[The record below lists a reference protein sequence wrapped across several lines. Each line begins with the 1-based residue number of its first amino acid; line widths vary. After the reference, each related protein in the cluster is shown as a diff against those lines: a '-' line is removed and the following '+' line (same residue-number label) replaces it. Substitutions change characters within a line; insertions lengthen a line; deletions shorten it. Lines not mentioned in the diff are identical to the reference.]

1 MELQEFSEH
10 FESFV
15 TYAEEAWNQ
24 KDLEMLNAMISDL
37 ENFVHAYAHQFKCY
51 SMNSKDWKEL
61 YRKNREKRRE
71 IADGICEWC
80 NSRQGRHC
88 HHLIKRGRLSIYN
101 DVRLLRVLC
110 PECHSLFHL

>member
-15 TYAEEAWNQ
+15 TFTEEAWEQ
-24 KDLEMLNAMISDL
+24 KDLEMLNAMIADL
-37 ENFVHAYAHQFKCY
+37 EDFTHAYGHQFKCY

-71 IADGICEWC
+71 IADGTCEWC
-80 NSRQGRHC
+80 GVRSGVHC
-88 HHLIKRGRLSIYN
+88 HHLIKRGRLNLYN

-110 PECHSLFHL
+110 PECHNLFHL